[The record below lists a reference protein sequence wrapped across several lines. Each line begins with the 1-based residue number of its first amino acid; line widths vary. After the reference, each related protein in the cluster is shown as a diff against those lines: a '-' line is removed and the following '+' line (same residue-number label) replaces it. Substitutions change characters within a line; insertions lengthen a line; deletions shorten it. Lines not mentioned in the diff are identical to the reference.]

1 MTSSITPVT
10 AASNGGDTTITKTE
24 RERPRPGLPQLR
36 EREAMALIHLG
47 LEGLREAATLGHDM
61 HQVIYDQ
68 NTGTEA
74 YSELK
79 EQLSEVL
86 TCLETAE
93 HYLFMLG
100 TVFEE
105 HPNRTGPL
113 KAVPPS
119 DQ

>member
-10 AASNGGDTTITKTE
+10 AASNAGDTTSTPE

-36 EREAMALIHLG
+36 DREAKALIHLG
-47 LEGLREAATLGHDM
+47 LDALGEASDLGHDM
-61 HQVIYDQ
+61 HKAIYDTS
-68 NTGTEA
+68 TGTER
-74 YSELK
+74 YPELQ
-79 EQLSEVL
+79 EQLTEVL

-105 HPNRTGPL
+105 HPARTGPL

-119 DQ
+119 Q

>member
-1 MTSSITPVT
+1 MTSSITPV
-10 AASNGGDTTITKTE
+10 AASDGADTTTSG

-36 EREAMALIHLG
+36 EREAKALIHLG
-47 LEGLREAATLGHDM
+47 LDALGQASTLGHDM
-61 HQVIYDQ
+61 HKAIYDK
-68 NTGTEA
+68 NTGTER
-74 YSELK
+74 YPELQ
-79 EQLSEVL
+79 EQLAEVL

-105 HPNRTGPL
+105 HPARTGPL

-119 DQ
+119 Q